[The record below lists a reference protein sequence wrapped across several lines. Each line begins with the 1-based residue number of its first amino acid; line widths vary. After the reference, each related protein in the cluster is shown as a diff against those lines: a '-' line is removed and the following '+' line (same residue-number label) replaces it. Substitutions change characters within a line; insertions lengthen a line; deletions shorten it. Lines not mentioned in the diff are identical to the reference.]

1 MILLTI
7 IKIKMKA
14 DQQLNLREHYA
25 ELRRKKPFNKSM
37 RVIWKSKS
45 KLVA

>member
-1 MILLTI
+1 
-7 IKIKMKA
+7 MKA

-25 ELRRKKPFNKSM
+25 ELRRKKPFKNSM
-37 RVIWKSKS
+37 RVIWKTKS

>member
-1 MILLTI
+1 
-7 IKIKMKA
+7 MKA

-25 ELRRKKPFNKSM
+25 ELRRKKPFRNSK
-37 RVIWKSKS
+37 RVIWKTKS

>member
-1 MILLTI
+1 MNNNI
-7 IKIKMKA
+7 IKLKMKA